1 MTLPAPF
8 DVLGAG
14 RMKRPYHRYRYA
26 LLMAITR
33 QRRARLLAHID
44 AIPEWRQLFSKDG
57 SLLFVLFRRYLD
69 RRWSMGRRFDMLEAD
84 LGAAARHFRADAMR
98 ILANRQN
105 MHICAGPGYSIDLG
119 INRPTRIE
127 GMWAFSLNDAEN
139 RPLFN
144 LSFGFTGPD
153 SVLIASMQGVK
164 RSDGDTMGL
173 IRQLTKGCHGL
184 RPHSLLLEVFRMACA
199 CWGIRRIEGIDSRHQ
214 VTRYKKKE
222 DEFKFDYRAYW
233 IEHGAHQ
240 GLDGNWLR
248 PVEAR
253 CRTPDEMPGHKRAMY
268 RKRYALLDGIAAQ
281 TAEAL
286 QAATLAP
293 DHVLR
298 GIRL

>member
-1 MTLPAPF
+1 
-8 DVLGAG
+8 
-14 RMKRPYHRYRYA
+14 
-26 LLMAITR
+26 
-33 QRRARLLAHID
+33 
-44 AIPEWRQLFSKDG
+44 
-57 SLLFVLFRRYLD
+57 
-69 RRWSMGRRFDMLEAD
+69 
-84 LGAAARHFRADAMR
+84 
-98 ILANRQN
+98 
-105 MHICAGPGYSIDLG
+105 
-119 INRPTRIE
+119 
-127 GMWAFSLNDAEN
+127 
-139 RPLFN
+139 
-144 LSFGFTGPD
+144 
-153 SVLIASMQGVK
+153 
-164 RSDGDTMGL
+164 
-173 IRQLTKGCHGL
+173 
-184 RPHSLLLEVFRMACA
+184 MACA

-240 GLDGNWLR
+240 GLDGNWLL

-253 CRTPDEMPGHKRAMY
+253 RRTPDEMPGHKRAMY

>member
-1 MTLPAPF
+1 
-8 DVLGAG
+8 
-14 RMKRPYHRYRYA
+14 
-26 LLMAITR
+26 
-33 QRRARLLAHID
+33 
-44 AIPEWRQLFSKDG
+44 
-57 SLLFVLFRRYLD
+57 
-69 RRWSMGRRFDMLEAD
+69 
-84 LGAAARHFRADAMR
+84 
-98 ILANRQN
+98 
-105 MHICAGPGYSIDLG
+105 
-119 INRPTRIE
+119 
-127 GMWAFSLNDAEN
+127 
-139 RPLFN
+139 
-144 LSFGFTGPD
+144 
-153 SVLIASMQGVK
+153 
-164 RSDGDTMGL
+164 MGL

-240 GLDGNWLR
+240 GLDGNWLL